1 MGEIK
6 VGELGDLE
14 EIEMRDNDGGKED
27 RRSDLFVYESVDE
40 LNFWGWFVLGVVK
53 LNAALEGSGGWR
65 RGRKEGNG
73 RYLSAHDTSKIDVS
87 ETRVVMLYEGSEGM
101 GDDERKR
108 SGGRDICPMSRYNR
122 VYHALER
129 MSRDLN
135 RMRVCEI
142 RK

>member
-14 EIEMRDNDGGKED
+14 EIEMRENDGGKED

-65 RGRKEGNG
+65 REEGK
-73 RYLSAHDTSKIDVS
+73 R
-87 ETRVVMLYEGSEGM
+87 GM
-101 GDDERKR
+101 DGTFLLMIRLK
-108 SGGRDICPMSRYNR
+108 SMSLKPESSCYMREVR
-122 VYHALER
+122 GWG
-129 MSRDLN
+129 
-135 RMRVCEI
+135 RMRRRGVADGI
-142 RK
+142 YAP